1 MVVVGACTISNGM
14 NSKILKYLILLAFI
28 LLIGAISSFWLSG
41 PSFREKDVIFEL
53 EGPTQVG
60 AGEEV
65 MYKLKYSNETRSTLH
80 NLNLSFFYPEGSA
93 VLVDGQILEDH
104 SEDFTIDELAV
115 GEKGEKEFSAFL
127 IGEKGSVR
135 VAKANISFK
144 AGTLSSVFEK
154 DVSLSTTIV
163 SAPITLILVAP
174 PNAVS
179 GADIQ
184 YILDYRNVSDED
196 AFDLILE
203 LDYPDGFTPHDF
215 EPAPDLSKNTWN
227 IKSLKKGSG
236 NRITMGGVLNGK
248 EGESK
253 IASVKLKRKI
263 SGEYVDYQK
272 SSAVTVISN
281 PVLGLGVT
289 VNNSTDYAATLGDR
303 LNYVIKYTNNT
314 NINFFGMNLSV
325 KLDGDTF
332 DFSTLDTR
340 GGFYDDSTRTITWNP
355 SVVADF
361 QNFTPNLKGQINF
374 SVGLKSAFSSVIPG
388 ASQDSFVKVS
398 AKFGTQKVPDD
409 FDGNEVYVLSNLVTK
424 ISTQPNI
431 NQAIYYNDPGLGS
444 SGPLPLRVGEE
455 TFFTV
460 HWQLTNPGNE
470 IENVKIIGKLSPG
483 IEWEGIAMA
492 NNDLPVPTFNVN
504 SAEVSWILPKL
515 PYGTGTVSD
524 KYEGVFRIK
533 VKPSSQQVGSKVDL
547 LSSLQFTGTDSF
559 TKQGLFTNK
568 GTVNSD
574 TLVDRPREGTVR

>member
-1 MVVVGACTISNGM
+1 M

-144 AGTLSSVFEK
+144 AGTLSSTFEK

-163 SAPITLILVAP
+163 SSPITLTLVAP

-179 GADIQ
+179 GAGIQ
-184 YILDYRNVSDED
+184 YILDYRNTSDED
-196 AFDLILE
+196 ASDLILE
-203 LDYPDGFTPHDF
+203 IDYPDGFTPHDF

-361 QNFTPNLKGQINF
+361 QNFTPNLKGQITFNIA
-374 SVGLKSAFSSVIPG
+374 LKSVFPSVIPG

-398 AKFGTQKVPDD
+398 AKFGTQKVPED
-409 FDGNEVYVLSNLVTK
+409 FYSSEVYVLSSLVTK

-431 NQAIYYNDPGLGS
+431 NQTIYYNDPNLGS
-444 SGPLPLRVGEE
+444 SGPWPMKAGEE
-455 TFFTV
+455 TLLTV

-470 IENVKIIGKLSPG
+470 IENVKIVGKLSPG
-483 IEWEGIAMA
+483 IEWEGTSTAI
-492 NNDLPVPTFNVN
+492 NGLPAPTFNVN
-504 SAEVSWILPKL
+504 SAEVIWILPKL

-559 TKQGLFTNK
+559 TKQGLFINK
-568 GTVNSD
+568 GVVNSD
-574 TLVDRPREGTVR
+574 SLVDRPREGTVQ